1 MKTINLKQAM
11 ALTEKCA
18 NAMENL
24 ALIKRVYPTEPY
36 RIGKAKE
43 AYDAS
48 LEKCKEYLDETLIPA
63 IKEAEG
69 RASERTIDA
78 VVIIRTLNEVTKT
91 LGISK
96 KAMEGVWVDCNP
108 HAQTFPRAYKY
119 TPMSTQFSA
128 VFKAGSWRLTNIRRD
143 VCRNNRIVI
152 FHTQAS
158 REALIDRFSIIK

>member
-11 ALTEKCA
+11 ALNEERK
-18 NAMENL
+18 NAKDNL
-24 ALIKRVYPTEPY
+24 AVIMRLFPTDPY
-36 RIGKAKE
+36 RIGIARKAAE
-43 AYDAS
+43 TS
-48 LEKCKEYLDETLIPA
+48 LDECVKYLDETLTPA

-69 RASERTIDA
+69 RATERTIDA
-78 VVIIRTLNEVTKT
+78 AVIIRTLNEVTDT

-128 VFKAGSWRLTNIRRD
+128 VYKAGSWRLTNIRRD
-143 VCRNNRIVI
+143 ACRNNRIVI
-152 FHTQAS
+152 FHTQTS
-158 REALIDRFSIIK
+158 REALIDRLSIIK